1 MLFICLSVLACVIDA
16 KEVVRPANTFPIKP
30 SFCKL
35 WHLRIEM
42 TLIKKLHCAFRKRQ
56 HRLCCGACRQGKV
69 EGATNHTCPR
79 NLRLQDLDHV
89 HCNPALR
96 FVSPILCRSFHDSF
110 NLRLSFRRV
119 NDKGEAHQLKTTDTS
134 PNPPRAAP
142 INKAAMRARKP
153 GPSSALS

>member
-1 MLFICLSVLACVIDA
+1 
-16 KEVVRPANTFPIKP
+16 
-30 SFCKL
+30 
-35 WHLRIEM
+35 M

-56 HRLCCGACRQGKV
+56 HRLCCGACRQGKE

-119 NDKGEAHQLKTTDTS
+119 NDKGEAHQHQPKSAPSGTNQQGCNESKEARTFLCIVLATWELKMC
-134 PNPPRAAP
+134 AAVC
-142 INKAAMRARKP
+142 KMV
-153 GPSSALS
+153 SAWFFHALI